1 MAKRNRGVQR
11 NQLQM
16 WLGFVG
22 FFGAISILSVV
33 GSAAL
38 GYALQPLGV
47 IVMVLLIVA
56 FVLLLRRY
64 RSLE

>member
-1 MAKRNRGVQR
+1 MNKRNRSVQR

-16 WLGFVG
+16 WLGFIG
-22 FFGAISILSVV
+22 FFAVVSVLSVV
-33 GSAAL
+33 GSAAM

-47 IVMVLLIVA
+47 IVMIGLLVA

-64 RSLE
+64 RSLD